1 MIRLELLNLISRLD
15 NEFRTVLE
23 NAADSCSDRGH
34 DVIEPEH
41 WYYYLCQQSV
51 PWINAL
57 SYASVSN
64 QGLQECIE
72 HEINQFKIDV
82 INDPAPI
89 VSPQLMSLLQEL
101 WLEASINME
110 HSKANEYHLLLVLKE
125 RHDQGL
131 CTGALYDW
139 LASLSTEWLKEQA
152 HEYAIKKGHVEGN
165 SSEKHPH
172 SDSPA
177 LAKYTLNLTQKARD
191 NELDPISGR
200 GDEIRNVIDIL
211 CRRRQNN
218 PILVGDPGVGKT
230 AIVEGLAQ
238 QIIAQ
243 NVPPSL
249 RDCELLSLDL
259 TLIQAGANIKG
270 EFENRIKDILNEIKQ
285 SPKPILIFIDEA
297 HSLIGAGGSAGKN
310 DAANILK
317 PALARGEFRSIAAT
331 TWSEYKQYFE
341 SDAALARRFQLVSI
355 AEPSEEEAINMLL
368 NLKKS
373 LESHHGVRILQEAIE
388 AAVHLSVRYM
398 PERKLPDK
406 AISLLDTACAR
417 ICLTQTTTPAYIEKL
432 KERLVHLEKETA
444 LLSNEAAVWSSDQSR
459 LDSLIEEQNKK
470 EIELAQL
477 EKRFDEEHKLADQV
491 IELQHF
497 LHQVHAD
504 GQDID
509 HLLEKEVFNNAL
521 DELDQIQGGAPFV
534 QIHVKKETVAEVIA
548 LWTGVPVGKMM
559 KTEIEQ
565 LKSLESL
572 LGQRVIGQT
581 QPLSEIAKV
590 IRMSRAGLTDPKKP
604 IGVFFMCGPSGVGKT
619 ETALALADILY
630 GGEKNLTLINMT
642 EFKEAHKV
650 SMLLGAPAGYIGY
663 GKGGVLTEAVRKN
676 PYTVLL
682 LDEIDK
688 AHESVQ
694 DLFYQLFDKGT
705 ISDSEGRSIDFRNTI
720 IIMTSNAADK
730 EVISASKRPKVT
742 LSEVSS
748 IISPALRKVFKPAF
762 LGRCTVIP
770 YLPLSLVELESIAA
784 LSLDKVKKRVTAHYQ
799 ASLIYTP
806 EVLKWVVGM
815 NNSQDTGARAIEQL
829 INRKIMPDLALACLE
844 YIGDEIP
851 INHIELSMSEKEK
864 LKITI
869 C

>member
-1 MIRLELLNLISRLD
+1 MIRLELLNLISRLES
-15 NEFRTVLE
+15 EFRTVLE
-23 NAADSCSDRGH
+23 DAADSCTKRGH
-34 DVIEPEH
+34 DVMEPEH
-41 WYYYLCQQSV
+41 WYYYLCQQST

-57 SYASVSN
+57 SYAGASN
-64 QGLQECIE
+64 QALQDLIE
-72 HEINQFKIDV
+72 QEISKFKIDV
-82 INDPAPI
+82 IEDPAPI
-89 VSPQLMSLLQEL
+89 VSPQLMSLLQEI

-110 HSKANEYHLLLVLKE
+110 HTQANEYHLLLVLKE
-125 RHDQGL
+125 RYDQGV
-131 CTGALYDW
+131 CSGALYDW
-139 LASLSTEWLKEQA
+139 LAFLSTEWLKEQA
-152 HEYAIKKGHVEGN
+152 HEYAIKKGHASAH
-165 SSEKHPH
+165 SSEVYTH

-177 LAKYTLNLTQKARD
+177 LTKYTLNLTQKARD

-218 PILVGDPGVGKT
+218 PILVGEPGVGKT

-238 QIIAQ
+238 QIVAQ

-270 EFENRIKDILNEIKQ
+270 EFENRLKDILNEIKQ
-285 SPKPILIFIDEA
+285 SPKPIIIFIDEA
-297 HSLIGAGGSAGKN
+297 HSLVGAGGAAGKN

-355 AEPSEEEAINMLL
+355 NEPSEEDAINMLL
-368 NLKKS
+368 NIKKS

-398 PERKLPDK
+398 PDRKLPDK

-417 ICLTQTTTPAYIEKL
+417 ICLTQTTTPTYIEQL
-432 KERLVHLEKETA
+432 KERLVHLDKETA
-444 LLSNEAAVWSSDQSR
+444 LLSNEAAVWSSDQSK
-459 LDSLIEEQNKK
+459 LNALIEEQSAKK
-470 EIELAQL
+470 TELAQL

-504 GQDID
+504 GQDIEN
-509 HLLEKEVFNNAL
+509 LLEKEVFNNAL
-521 DELDQIQGGAPFV
+521 DELAQIQAGTPFV
-534 QIHVKKETVAEVIA
+534 QIHVRKETVAEVIA
-548 LWTGVPVGKMM
+548 LWTGIPVGKMM

-565 LKSLESL
+565 LKSLETL

-581 QPLSEIAKV
+581 EPLSEIAKV
-590 IRMSRAGLTDPKKP
+590 IRMSRAGLTDPRKP

-720 IIMTSNAADK
+720 IIMTSNVADK

-742 LSEVSS
+742 LNEVAS
-748 IISPALRKVFKPAF
+748 IISPALKKAFKPAF
-762 LGRCTVIP
+762 LGRCTMIP
-770 YLPLSLVELESIAA
+770 YLPLSLTELESIAA
-784 LSLDKVKKRVTAHYQ
+784 LSLNRVKKRIQAHYQ
-799 ASLIYTP
+799 ASLTYQP
-806 EVLKWVVGM
+806 EVLKWLVGM

-829 INRKIMPDLALACLE
+829 INRKIMPELALECLE
-844 YIGDEIP
+844 RTGNDMP
-851 INHIELSMSEKEK
+851 INHIELGMDEKEGF
-864 LKITI
+864 KISI
-869 C
+869 R